1 MPGIFAISDL
11 HLPTQTQISKYGA
24 PSDYFQ
30 QVSNYLEQ
38 INPDILLIAGDL
50 VWGSDISEIQAELD
64 LLRELPGKLKFFIE
78 GNHDIWVDRLSTSY
92 RRKGFYCFDKFDQG
106 RDLRGAWV
114 CV

>member
-30 QVSNYLEQ
+30 QVSNHLEQ
-38 INPDILLIAGDL
+38 INPDVLLIAGDL

-78 GNHDIWVDRLSTSY
+78 GNHDIWVDRLSTS
-92 RRKGFYCFDKFDQG
+92 
-106 RDLRGAWV
+106 
-114 CV
+114 